1 MVVLEAR
8 QKTHYVLLRSRL
20 MIDYIVALGI
30 HTYSVHAYILARIC
44 ILCTGLSVCNVS
56 IGSVI
61 YGRRALTNS
70 NGQTQGPAEEMHRS
84 VREMS
89 IGRM

>member
-1 MVVLEAR
+1 
-8 QKTHYVLLRSRL
+8 
-20 MIDYIVALGI
+20 MIDYIVVLGS

-44 ILCTGLSVCNVS
+44 TLCTRLSVCDVS

-70 NGQTQGPAEEMHRS
+70 NGQTQGSAEETHGGVYGVCRLEGCSTALVVFWRS
-84 VREMS
+84 E
-89 IGRM
+89 GWEWL